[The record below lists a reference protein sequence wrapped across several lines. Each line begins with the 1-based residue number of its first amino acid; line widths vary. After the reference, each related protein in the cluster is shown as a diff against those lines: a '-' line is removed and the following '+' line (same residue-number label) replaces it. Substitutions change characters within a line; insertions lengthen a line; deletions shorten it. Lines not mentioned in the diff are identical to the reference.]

1 MGHRVNNEIPCTVR
15 RVHAS
20 QTFSIVPHN
29 YGEIEKC
36 LYAVSG
42 HILRFSAFPV
52 LKNRYASHG
61 SGRFSKSKKVM
72 RLNAR
77 IYRNARRCT
86 FQQNRSKKVKC
97 PNKLPYLSS
106 SPVTPPVSIARNFSS
121 SKIPSSHYISAVG
134 LLQEQLDS
142 PPDTAFCHIHIEHKM
157 ASSTPIAAAAS
168 FLCGWSVKA
177 PVYYVDLCG

>member
-1 MGHRVNNEIPCTVR
+1 MQE
-15 RVHAS
+15 
-20 QTFSIVPHN
+20 SI
-29 YGEIEKC
+29 GTLED
-36 LYAVSG
+36 
-42 HILRFSAFPV
+42 V
-52 LKNRYASHG
+52 LSNRID
-61 SGRFSKSKKVM
+61 KKK
-72 RLNAR
+72 LN
-77 IYRNARRCT
+77 
-86 FQQNRSKKVKC
+86 C

-121 SKIPSSHYISAVG
+121 SKILSLHYISAMG